1 MNLVGPEKG
10 LFNEDELKVLY
21 SVGNQVAVALERAH
35 LHEHLEVLVQ
45 ERTAALEAEIVERKR
60 IEKEQARLVAIIE
73 ATPDMVATGDPNG
86 HVLYY
91 NRAGLRMLGFEPGM
105 DLSTVRFLDTHPDWA
120 AKLVMEEGIPHAIEH
135 GTWSGETAL
144 LRRDGC
150 EIPIS
155 QVIIA
160 HKGPDGSVEYLSTI
174 ARDITLQNEAEIRY
188 RSVFESVV
196 EGIFMVNPE
205 GRVVSGNPA
214 LARMLGYA
222 SFDDLVVGARKVAQD
237 IYVEPGSRGRFRE
250 TLEANGVVEKF
261 ETHWRRKDG
270 SIIWVSLSA
279 RMTPGLMGGNIH
291 HVGIAEDITER
302 KQAEEEIKYKN
313 MILQTQ
319 QETSLDAILVV
330 DEDEKIISFNQ
341 QFIDLWR
348 LSPQLVS
355 AHLDAPVIQ
364 SVAEQVENSEAF
376 FARVQYLHEHRD
388 DKSREEIPLKDG
400 RVIDRYS
407 APVTGADGQHY
418 GRVWYFRDITERKLA
433 HEEILHFN
441 AELEERVQ
449 QRTEQLEFA
458 NKQME
463 SFSYSVSHDLRSPLN
478 AIDGFSSLLQKT
490 VLMME
495 SGPLTERSAHYL
507 ARIRAGVSQMGELIE
522 GMLSLSLA
530 SRASL
535 LWEPVDLS
543 ALANSLLGR
552 YHEREPARAA
562 LLQVEAG
569 LLAQGDSR
577 LLKQVLDNLL
587 GNAWKFS
594 AGQVRTEIAVG
605 HETGSTGETIYFVRD
620 NGAGFD
626 MAYADKLFGT
636 FQRLHTQ
643 GEFAG
648 TGIGLATVRR
658 IIERHGGKIW
668 GESTPGHGATFYFTL
683 GTAML

>member
-1 MNLVGPEKG
+1 
-10 LFNEDELKVLY
+10 
-21 SVGNQVAVALERAH
+21 
-35 LHEHLEVLVQ
+35 
-45 ERTAALEAEIVERKR
+45 
-60 IEKEQARLVAIIE
+60 
-73 ATPDMVATGDPNG
+73 
-86 HVLYY
+86 
-91 NRAGLRMLGFEPGM
+91 
-105 DLSTVRFLDTHPDWA
+105 
-120 AKLVMEEGIPHAIEH
+120 
-135 GTWSGETAL
+135 
-144 LRRDGC
+144 
-150 EIPIS
+150 
-155 QVIIA
+155 
-160 HKGPDGSVEYLSTI
+160 
-174 ARDITLQNEAEIRY
+174 
-188 RSVFESVV
+188 
-196 EGIFMVNPE
+196 
-205 GRVVSGNPA
+205 
-214 LARMLGYA
+214 MLGYA

>member
-1 MNLVGPEKG
+1 
-10 LFNEDELKVLY
+10 
-21 SVGNQVAVALERAH
+21 
-35 LHEHLEVLVQ
+35 
-45 ERTAALEAEIVERKR
+45 
-60 IEKEQARLVAIIE
+60 
-73 ATPDMVATGDPNG
+73 
-86 HVLYY
+86 
-91 NRAGLRMLGFEPGM
+91 
-105 DLSTVRFLDTHPDWA
+105 
-120 AKLVMEEGIPHAIEH
+120 
-135 GTWSGETAL
+135 
-144 LRRDGC
+144 
-150 EIPIS
+150 
-155 QVIIA
+155 
-160 HKGPDGSVEYLSTI
+160 
-174 ARDITLQNEAEIRY
+174 
-188 RSVFESVV
+188 
-196 EGIFMVNPE
+196 
-205 GRVVSGNPA
+205 
-214 LARMLGYA
+214 
-222 SFDDLVVGARKVAQD
+222 
-237 IYVEPGSRGRFRE
+237 
-250 TLEANGVVEKF
+250 
-261 ETHWRRKDG
+261 
-270 SIIWVSLSA
+270 
-279 RMTPGLMGGNIH
+279 
-291 HVGIAEDITER
+291 
-302 KQAEEEIKYKN
+302 
-313 MILQTQ
+313 
-319 QETSLDAILVV
+319 
-330 DEDEKIISFNQ
+330 
-341 QFIDLWR
+341 
-348 LSPQLVS
+348 
-355 AHLDAPVIQ
+355 
-364 SVAEQVENSEAF
+364 
-376 FARVQYLHEHRD
+376 
-388 DKSREEIPLKDG
+388 
-400 RVIDRYS
+400 
-407 APVTGADGQHY
+407 
-418 GRVWYFRDITERKLA
+418 
-433 HEEILHFN
+433 
-441 AELEERVQ
+441 
-449 QRTEQLEFA
+449 
-458 NKQME
+458 ME